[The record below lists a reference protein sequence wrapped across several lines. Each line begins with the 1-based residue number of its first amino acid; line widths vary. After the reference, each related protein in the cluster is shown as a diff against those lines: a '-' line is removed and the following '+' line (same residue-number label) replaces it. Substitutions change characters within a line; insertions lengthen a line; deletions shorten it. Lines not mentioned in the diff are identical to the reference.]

1 MDIKIQILG
10 EYEDKE
16 VGIDQHKNI
25 YDRPKYT
32 TAWNVVHEYRRIPK
46 TKPPTSEEIMLLLEN
61 GSFRFG
67 VDKDGK
73 YWKRY
78 LNYSWKEMIY
88 EDYSKYGLTSTII
101 GLLSQ
106 TYWTRESNGTI
117 IKRKCDIPLRE
128 EKRRKC
134 DPNFYKL
141 ITPKKLIK
149 RRKDVTKVFLK

>member
-16 VGIDQHKNI
+16 WRIDQHKNI

-32 TAWNVVHEYRRIPK
+32 TAWNVVHEYRRILK
-46 TKPPTSEEIMLLLEN
+46 TKPPLSEEIMLLSEN
-61 GSFRFG
+61 GLFSFG

-73 YWKRY
+73 YWKKY
-78 LNYSWKEMIY
+78 LNYCWKETIY
-88 EDYSKYGLTSTII
+88 EDYPKYGLTSTII
-101 GLLSQ
+101 GSLSQ
-106 TYWTRESNGTI
+106 NHWTRESNGTI
-117 IKRKCDIPLRE
+117 IKRKCDIPLRD
-128 EKRRKC
+128 EKRRKS

-149 RRKDVTKVFLK
+149 RRKDITEVFLK